1 MRLATFLTWLL
12 TASLGAY
19 MLRTWIARGGLR
31 RERSR
36 PGGLPPQLIFGHAA
50 LAVTGLA
57 LWGIFL
63 ASGARA
69 LAWLAI
75 VCIMVAAGLG
85 LSTVTLWTPYPARRA
100 GGRPDEPRSAGRS
113 PSPPDPFPVDETE
126 FQVTDEMIAQLLE
139 DPASGR
145 REAGTRLDLA
155 ILVPVAHGFLAIATF
170 VLAVTAASATLRPL
184 SLAPTRP
191 RCRYCWDGRPKCAR
205 RRT

>member
-1 MRLATFLTWLL
+1 MRFATFLTWLL

-19 MLRTWIARGGLR
+19 MLHTWIARGGLR

-57 LWGIFL
+57 LWGFFL
-63 ASGARA
+63 ASGART
-69 LAWLAI
+69 LAWAAI
-75 VCIMVAAGLG
+75 GCVMVAAGLG
-85 LSTVTLWTPYPARRA
+85 LSTVTLWTPFPARRA
-100 GGRPDEPRSAGRS
+100 GEHPDEPRSAGRS
-113 PSPPDPFPVDETE
+113 SPPPVDETE

-139 DPASGR
+139 DPAPGR
-145 REAGTRLDLA
+145 RRARARPDLA

-170 VLAVTAASATLRPL
+170 VLAVTAVSATLRVL

-191 RCRYCWDGRPKCAR
+191 CCRYCWDGRPKCAR

>member
-31 RERSR
+31 RERAR
-36 PGGLPPQLIFGHAA
+36 PGGLPPPLIFGHAA

-57 LWGIFL
+57 LWGFFL

-69 LAWLAI
+69 LAWAAI
-75 VCIMVAAGLG
+75 GCVMVAAGLG
-85 LSTVTLWTPYPARRA
+85 LSTVTLWTPYPTRRA
-100 GGRPDEPRSAGRS
+100 GDRPDEPRSAGR
-113 PSPPDPFPVDETE
+113 PPPDPFPVDETE

-139 DPASGR
+139 DPAPGR
-145 REAGTRLDLA
+145 SEARARLDLA

-170 VLAVTAASATLRPL
+170 ALAVTAASVTLRVL
-184 SLAPTRP
+184 SLAGTRP